1 MDDHESTQATPDQPH
16 IAGAYLPEEP
26 QAPGS
31 GEGHASSGAHEAEHA
46 QNPEEHLDG
55 RFHLGHAYRRHFAG
69 NPRRERAFLHAI
81 GFTAGFAGCRITT
94 HAIRD
99 NWGPFKNMSVG
110 GRHLHH
116 STFGII
122 GQIGIGYLW
131 TYQYALG
138 VQGQHHA
145 ASRTTSLLSGIA
157 TALTLD
163 EFALWFDL
171 QDDYWDSAGRKS
183 IDAVALFGGVSA
195 IGLSGRGLVAECAR
209 ELRRNL
215 KLVGGRSH

>member
-1 MDDHESTQATPDQPH
+1 MDDHESTQATPFPPSVPDSQ
-16 IAGAYLPEEP
+16 E
-26 QAPGS
+26 
-31 GEGHASSGAHEAEHA
+31 SGASLGA
-46 QNPEEHLDG
+46 QTEPHDDN
-55 RFHLGHAYRRHFAG
+55 RFHLRQAYHRHFAQ
-69 NPRRERAFLHAI
+69 NHRRERAFLHAV

-99 NWGPFKNMSVG
+99 NWGPFKNMSIG

-138 VQGQHHA
+138 VQDKHHLP
-145 ASRTTSLLSGIA
+145 SRTTALLSGIA

-171 QDDYWDSAGRKS
+171 QDDYWTSAGRKS

-195 IGLSGRGLVAECAR
+195 IGLSGRGLVTECAR
-209 ELRRNL
+209 ELRRAL
-215 KLVGGRSH
+215 KRS

>member
-1 MDDHESTQATPDQPH
+1 MDDHESTQPAPFPPSVPDSR
-16 IAGAYLPEEP
+16 E
-26 QAPGS
+26 S
-31 GEGHASSGAHEAEHA
+31 GEPLGGQTEPHQDHKL
-46 QNPEEHLDG
+46 HL
-55 RFHLGHAYRRHFAG
+55 RQAYRRHFAQDH
-69 NPRRERAFLHAI
+69 RRERAFLHAV
-81 GFTAGFAGCRITT
+81 GFTVGFAGCRITT

-99 NWGPFKNMSVG
+99 NWGPFKNMSIG

-122 GQIGIGYLW
+122 GQIGIGYIW

-138 VQGQHHA
+138 VQEKHYLP
-145 ASRTTSLLSGIA
+145 SRTTALLSGVA

-171 QDDYWDSAGRKS
+171 QDDYWTSAGRKS

-195 IGLSGRGLVAECAR
+195 IGLSGRGLVTECAR
-209 ELRRNL
+209 ELRRAL
-215 KLVGGRSH
+215 KRS

>member
-1 MDDHESTQATPDQPH
+1 MDDH
-16 IAGAYLPEEP
+16 
-26 QAPGS
+26 GS
-31 GEGHASSGAHEAEHA
+31 A
-46 QNPEEHLDG
+46 QEQEQQQERQQERQQEQH
-55 RFHLGHAYRRHFAG
+55 RFRLGHAYRRHFAG
-69 NPRRERAFLHAI
+69 DPRRERAFLHAV
-81 GFTAGFAGCRITT
+81 GFTVGFAGCRITT

-99 NWGPFKNMSVG
+99 NWGPFKNMSIG

-122 GQIGIGYLW
+122 GQIGIAYIW

-138 VQGQHHA
+138 VPDKQHHA
-145 ASRTTSLLSGIA
+145 GSRATAMLSGVA

-195 IGLSGRGLVAECAR
+195 IGLSGRGLVTEVAR
-209 ELRRNL
+209 ELRRAL
-215 KLVGGRSH
+215 KR